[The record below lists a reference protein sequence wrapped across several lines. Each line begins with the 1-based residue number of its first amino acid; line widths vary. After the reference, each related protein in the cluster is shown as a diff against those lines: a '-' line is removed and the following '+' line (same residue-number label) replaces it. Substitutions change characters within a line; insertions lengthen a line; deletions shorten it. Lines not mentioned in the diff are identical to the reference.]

1 MSVRQVHTTK
11 GERILVMK
19 AEPSKSTSAQKEQR
33 DQYFRAWQQIGNA
46 STNNFDKFAKLL
58 DEELAALQ
66 RDETTKPNASTS
78 ANKIPKRKWKGAPA
92 KWSIQMKHSK

>member
-1 MSVRQVHTTK
+1 
-11 GERILVMK
+11 MK

-46 STNNFDKFAKLL
+46 GTNDLDKFAKLL

-66 RDETTKPNASTS
+66 RDETTEPKASTS
-78 ANKIPKRKWKGAPA
+78 TNKNPKLK
-92 KWSIQMKHSK
+92 